1 VDKFLPAIPVIAVL
15 AVVLLLMLWG
25 WRRRTRRDS
34 TAGAGYAAPATA
46 SAPLTETDTFY
57 VATTRGGEHL
67 ERLAIPGL
75 KFRGKARLTVSPDG
89 VTIAINGENQFF
101 IEAAALT
108 GVGVTNTAIDR
119 VVEKDGLL
127 RLSWTTTAGAPADSF
142 FRVVD
147 PADRA
152 PVIGAV
158 ETILPAQSQAG
169 QTTESEV

>member
-1 VDKFLPAIPVIAVL
+1 MDKFLPAIPVIAVL
-15 AVVLLLMLWG
+15 AIVLLLMLWG

-34 TAGAGYAAPATA
+34 SAGGGYAAPATA
-46 SAPLTETDTFY
+46 SSPLVESDTFY

-75 KFRGKARLTVSPDG
+75 KFRGKARLTVALEG
-89 VTIAINGENQFF
+89 VTIAINGENPLF
-101 IEAAALT
+101 IQADALT

-127 RLSWTTTAGAPADSF
+127 RLSWTTSAGAPADSF

-147 PADRA
+147 PADRT
-152 PVIGAV
+152 PLIGAV
-158 ETILPAQSQAG
+158 ETILPAQSTAG